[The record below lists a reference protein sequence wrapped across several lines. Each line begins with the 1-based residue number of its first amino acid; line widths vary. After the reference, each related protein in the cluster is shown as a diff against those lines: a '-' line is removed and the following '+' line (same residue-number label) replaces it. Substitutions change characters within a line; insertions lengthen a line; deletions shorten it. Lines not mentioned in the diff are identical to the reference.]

1 MYQERELQ
9 INPDEY
15 SRFEEKRQI
24 TDHGKSH
31 SPIQKTDAA
40 IQKSIYNALWKDD
53 VLRALDYYEMD
64 VHVKNAVVYL
74 NGHITGTSSQNR
86 VKYAI
91 QAIPGILG
99 IKNNLVLDDKL
110 TCEVAAS
117 LGMLEHTHNCK
128 FFIGVSHGVVLL
140 NGQVGNTDV
149 RMMAE
154 QYTASHPKVRGV
166 INNIHAPGFDL
177 SLQDHRFLQPPIG
190 KIIYFSDGISGFV
203 SKIVIN
209 PDNRRVVAAIIQG
222 HFNESWG
229 YLTLS
234 NGNGGRSVEQQLV
247 IPMSVIKHLTNSSG
261 FLTIHITD
269 FTKYQVFDM
278 SRFILPN
285 NDWTPPY
292 PYCPDDVLFPV
303 AYLQNQASAMFKVE
317 AKELNDELLYNDS
330 LGG

>member
-1 MYQERELQ
+1 MYQEQELQ

-15 SRFEEKRQI
+15 SRCEEQRQM
-24 TDHGKSH
+24 TDHGKSL

-40 IQKSIYNALWKDD
+40 IQKSIYSALWKDE

-64 VHVKNAVVYL
+64 VHVKNGVVYL
-74 NGHITGTSSQNR
+74 NGHIVGTSSQSR
-86 VKYAI
+86 VNFAI

-117 LGMLEHTHNCK
+117 LAKLEHTYNCK
-128 FFIGVSHGVVLL
+128 FFTGVSHGVVLL
-140 NGQVGNTDV
+140 NGQVSNTDV

-154 QYTASHPKVRGV
+154 QYAASHPKVRGV
-166 INNIHAPGFDL
+166 INNIRVPGFDL
-177 SLQDHRFLQPPIG
+177 GMQDHRFLQPPIG
-190 KIIYFSDGISGFV
+190 KKIYFSDGISGFV
-203 SKIVIN
+203 RKVVIN
-209 PDNRRVVAAIIQG
+209 PDNRRVVAMIIQG
-222 HFNESWG
+222 NFDESRG

-234 NGNGGRSVEQQLV
+234 NNNGGRSVEQQLV
-247 IPMSVIKHLTNSSG
+247 IPMSVIRHLTNSSG
-261 FLTIHITD
+261 FLTIRSTD
-269 FTKYQVFDM
+269 FTKYQEFDM

-292 PYCPDDVLFPV
+292 PYCPDEVLFPV
-303 AYLQNQASAMFKVE
+303 AYLKNQASSMFKVQ
-317 AKELNDELLYNDS
+317 AMKLNEELLYNDS

>member
-15 SRFEEKRQI
+15 SRCEEKRQI

-40 IQKSIYNALWKDD
+40 IQKLIYNALWKDD

-74 NGHITGTSSQNR
+74 TGHIVSTSSQSR
-86 VKYAI
+86 VNFAM
-91 QAIPGILG
+91 QAVPGILG

-117 LGMLEHTHNCK
+117 LGELEHTYDCK
-128 FFIGVSHGVVLL
+128 FFTGVSHGVVLL
-140 NGQVGNTDV
+140 NGQVSDKDV

-154 QYTASHPKVRGV
+154 QYAASHSKVRGV
-166 INNIHAPGFDL
+166 INNIRAPGFDL
-177 SLQDHRFLQPPIG
+177 GLQDHRFLQPSIG
-190 KIIYFSDGISGFV
+190 KKIFFSDGISGFV
-203 SKIVIN
+203 SKVEIN

-222 HFNESWG
+222 HFNESQG

-234 NGNGGRSVEQQLV
+234 NSNGRRSVEQQLV
-247 IPMSVIKHLTNSSG
+247 IPMSVIKHLTNNSG
-261 FLTIHITD
+261 FLTIHSTD
-269 FTKYQVFDM
+269 FTKYQAFDM

-303 AYLQNQASAMFKVE
+303 AYLKNQASAMFKVQ
-317 AKELNDELLYNDS
+317 AMKLNEELLYNDS